1 MTSSMPG
8 PDFVLYGYFRS
19 SAAFRVR
26 IALNLKGIKPEL
38 RFVHLLKGGGEQ
50 RGADYSAVNPQ
61 QLIPTLVHDG
71 HTIGQSLAI
80 IEYLDEICPAP
91 PLLPRD
97 AAGRARVRQL
107 ACMVACDIHPL
118 NNLRVNLYV
127 RDRLGADEEAR
138 MQWQHHWMELGF
150 AALETM
156 TAQSPQTGTFCHG
169 DALTLADIC
178 LIPQL
183 ANARRVQLDLAA
195 YPTLLRIE
203 EQALAHP
210 AFEAALPKNQP
221 DAE

>member
-38 RFVHLLKGGGEQ
+38 RFVHLLKGGGGQ
-50 RGADYSAVNPQ
+50 RGADYCSVNPQ

-118 NNLRVNLYV
+118 NNLRVNLYL

-156 TAQSPQTGTFCHG
+156 TAQSPQTGTFGHG
-169 DALTLADIC
+169 DAPTLADIC
-178 LIPQL
+178 LASQAAGAKFFSVDTAPFSNFTRIASSL
-183 ANARRVQLDLAA
+183 STIDAFARAG
-195 YPTLLRIE
+195 
-203 EQALAHP
+203 
-210 AFEAALPKNQP
+210 
-221 DAE
+221 